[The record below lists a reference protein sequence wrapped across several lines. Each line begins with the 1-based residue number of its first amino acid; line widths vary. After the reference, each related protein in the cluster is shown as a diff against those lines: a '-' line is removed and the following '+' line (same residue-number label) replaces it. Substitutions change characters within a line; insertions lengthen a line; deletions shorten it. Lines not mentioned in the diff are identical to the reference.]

1 MTSRLLIV
9 PKYNYVEIIKKAI
22 LHNIN
27 SETRIPYFIS
37 HLLFVF
43 LEETINLKIKMLDQV
58 PFLPYVI
65 SAFIGIGLAA
75 ATGFRVFLPMFIV
88 SLASYFHWIPMNEHF
103 DWLAGLPTL
112 ITTGIATIVEILAY
126 YIPFIDH
133 LLDTISI
140 PMATVAGSILFASQF
155 ADLGTFPQWALAL
168 IAGGGTAA
176 TISSGFAGI
185 RAASTATTGG
195 LGNSVV
201 GTTETAGAGIMSV
214 LAIAMPIIAAVFA
227 IILLIVVIFFGR
239 KAWKK
244 LRGDKK
250 ISENL

>member
-1 MTSRLLIV
+1 MLD
-9 PKYNYVEIIKKAI
+9 
-22 LHNIN
+22 H
-27 SETRIPYFIS
+27 IPYLSYI
-37 HLLFVF
+37 L
-43 LEETINLKIKMLDQV
+43 
-58 PFLPYVI
+58 

-88 SLASYFHWIPMNEHF
+88 SLASYFHWLPMNEHF
-103 DWLAGLPTL
+103 EWLAGLPAL
-112 ITTGIATIVEILAY
+112 ITTGIATVAEILTY

-155 ADLGTFPQWALAL
+155 AELGTFPQWALAL

-176 TISSGFAGI
+176 TISTGFAGI

-214 LAIAMPIIAAVFA
+214 LAIALPFVAAIASIIMLIL
-227 IILLIVVIFFGR
+227 IIVYGR
-239 KAWKK
+239 KA
-244 LRGDKK
+244 LKK
-250 ISENL
+250 IRRRKGTL